1 MLVRAGETVEP
12 DTVIVQL
19 SNPEVERAADAA
31 ALEVAAA
38 RAEYAAARLEL
49 ESQRLDRRSSLAEAR
64 ATAESARLQAVAEQR
79 AFEKGAVS
87 ELQTARSKIEADQ
100 LGERAKI
107 EEQRLAALDS
117 AVGAQ
122 LEARQAR
129 LRQLERAAEER
140 RLAAESL
147 QVRAGIAGVVQS
159 VPVQEGQQLAAGA
172 NVARVAKPGT
182 LYAELRIPELDARD
196 LAPGLPAVIDMRDRL
211 VRGRVVR
218 VDPAVTAGA
227 VRVEVDFDEALPTQ
241 ARADLSV
248 DGTIAIETLEKRALR
263 RPPGRRAVRV
273 DDHGVPRAARRF
285 RRRARAGEV
294 RQGVRE
300 PDRRPRGPR
309 ARRHRG
315 ARGHD
320 AVVRQGPHSSST
332 IDQEQNIPTRSRKM
346 QDQAMISLAG
356 VTKVFYT
363 DDLETHALDGIHLD
377 VAKGEFLSISGPSG
391 CGKSTLLAIL
401 GLLDSSTEGKY
412 LLDGQDV
419 TALAARRAREGPQ
432 RAHRLHLPGLQPD
445 RRPDGAAER
454 RAAADLPRQDVRG
467 RAPQGR
473 ALHALERVGM
483 SHRVNHHPVAALRR
497 PAAARRGGP
506 RARRASPRSCWPTS
520 RPGTSTRATARR
532 S

>member
-1 MLVRAGETVEP
+1 VRAGEAVEP

-31 ALEVAAA
+31 TLEVAAA

-64 ATAESARLQAVAEQR
+64 AVAESARLQAAAEQR
-79 AFEKGAVS
+79 AYEQGAVS
-87 ELQTARSKIEADQ
+87 GLQTARSKIEAAQ
-100 LGERAKI
+100 LDERAKI

-140 RLAAESL
+140 RLAADSL

-227 VRVEVDFDEALPTQ
+227 VRVEVDFDETLPTQ

-248 DGTIAIETLEKRALR
+248 DGTIAIETLKNVRFVGRPVGAQSESATTVFRAK
-263 RPPGRRAVRV
+263 PGESVAERV
-273 DDHGVPRAARRF
+273 PVKFGKASVNQIVVLE
-285 RRRARAGEV
+285 GL
-294 RQGVRE
+294 E
-300 PDRRPRGPR
+300 PGDI
-309 ARRHRG
+309 
-315 ARGHD
+315 
-320 AVVRQGPHSSST
+320 V
-332 IDQEQNIPTRSRKM
+332 
-346 QDQAMISLAG
+346 
-356 VTKVFYT
+356 
-363 DDLETHALDGIHLD
+363 
-377 VAKGEFLSISGPSG
+377 
-391 CGKSTLLAIL
+391 
-401 GLLDSSTEGKY
+401 
-412 LLDGQDV
+412 
-419 TALAARRAREGPQ
+419 ALADTTQWSGKD
-432 RAHRLHLPGLQPD
+432 RLVID
-445 RRPDGAAER
+445 
-454 RAAADLPRQDVRG
+454 
-467 RAPQGR
+467 
-473 ALHALERVGM
+473 
-483 SHRVNHHPVAALRR
+483 
-497 PAAARRGGP
+497 
-506 RARRASPRSCWPTS
+506 
-520 RPGTSTRATARR
+520 
-532 S
+532 